1 MITATYHYRT
11 SNYRSGYTSHS
22 IRVEIIDES
31 DKSYLVKYL
40 EPGTFG
46 QYAGTVKWV
55 RKRNLSNIMGAGMTV
70 RTVPHLKEIRLPYK
84 D

>member
-11 SNYRSGYTSHS
+11 SNYRGGYTSHL

-31 DKSYLVKYL
+31 DKSYRVKYL

-70 RTVPHLKEIRLPYK
+70 RTVPHLEETRLPYK